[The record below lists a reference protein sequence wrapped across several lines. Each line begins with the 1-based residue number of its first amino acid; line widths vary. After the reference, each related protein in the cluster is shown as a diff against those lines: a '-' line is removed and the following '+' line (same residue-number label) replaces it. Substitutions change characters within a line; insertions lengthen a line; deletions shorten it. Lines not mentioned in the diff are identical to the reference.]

1 MLFTCQ
7 QRISEGWWTLSLS
20 YYQRV
25 NSCAK
30 TQLRGRQGKLS
41 PRKWRTDPLVNWYD
55 LWAFYEHRTYFFTSH
70 NRHFQMERLLA
81 NFWIRLCVCFFKHKR
96 KGSLILPYVT
106 FTAINCRKPMTISI
120 LGILLWTQYG
130 TCSLSGTLLCEYE
143 TQTTQARL
151 IQTKC
156 GWLNSREYTHNA
168 DWLDPTLTPR
178 QHKVYSREQVEDVL

>member
-30 TQLRGRQGKLS
+30 MQLRGRQGKLS
-41 PRKWRTDPLVNWYD
+41 PRKWWTDPLVNWYD
-55 LWAFYEHRTYFFTSH
+55 LWAIYEHRTYFFTSLYSH
-70 NRHFQMERLLA
+70 Q
-81 NFWIRLCVCFFKHKR
+81 
-96 KGSLILPYVT
+96 
-106 FTAINCRKPMTISI
+106 PMTISI
-120 LGILLWTQYG
+120 PGILLWTQYG

-178 QHKVYSREQVEDVL
+178 QHKVYSREQVEDVW